1 MDWILLSAIILDLVV
16 VFVHVIA
23 IRMLIIAK
31 INNVRGSQRLLLLV
45 LCVTELTFS
54 ILDINNK
61 GLRLLEYTQYRHIW
75 WMFSISSAVIMY
87 IFVMTLITLDRF
99 MDIYLNIKYDLHW
112 YAKKTKIL
120 LTVAFVLSLLSGIP
134 AVIVG
139 LEDPCKVFKFLSL
152 YVYPILEGVFVIIAS
167 LTYFYIIKQV
177 QKHRKIS
184 KKIKKQLRE
193 NHIIPFQKPSRNR
206 FRIYVPTLI
215 IITFILF
222 TIGPNVIKFFYFLN
236 IIQSHYISH
245 IAYLLIPVGFIAD
258 PLIYILNLKP
268 VKTKLKQLIPGR
280 NTINTTT
287 SVFTLKIIEL

>member
-1 MDWILLSAIILDLVV
+1 MDWLLLSAIILDLVV
-16 VFVHVIA
+16 IFVHVIA
-23 IRMLIIAK
+23 IRMLISVK
-31 INNVRGSQRLLLLV
+31 TSNVRGSQKLLLLV

-61 GLRLLEYTQYRHIW
+61 GLHLLEYTEYRYIW

-87 IFVMTLITLDRF
+87 MFVMTLITIDRF
-99 MDIYLNIKYDLHW
+99 MDIYLNIKYDIHW
-112 YAKKTKIL
+112 YAKRTKIA
-120 LTVAFVLSLLSGIP
+120 LTAAFVVSLLSGIP

-152 YVYPILEGVFVIIAS
+152 YVYPVLEGIFVVIA
-167 LTYFYIIKQV
+167 LFTYFYIIKQV
-177 QKHRKIS
+177 QKHKKISRKIEN
-184 KKIKKQLRE
+184 QLRE

-236 IIQSHYISH
+236 IIQNHYISH

-268 VKTKLKQLIPGR
+268 VRTRLKQVIPGR
-280 NTINTTT
+280 NTIKTTT
-287 SVFTLKIIEL
+287 SVFILKL

>member
-1 MDWILLSAIILDLVV
+1 MDWLLLSAIILDLVV
-16 VFVHVIA
+16 IFVHVIA
-23 IRMLIIAK
+23 IRMLISVK
-31 INNVRGSQRLLLLV
+31 TNNVRGSQKLLLLV

-61 GLRLLEYTQYRHIW
+61 GLHLLEYTEYRYIW

-87 IFVMTLITLDRF
+87 MFVMTLITIDRF
-99 MDIYLNIKYDLHW
+99 MGIYLNIKYDIHW
-112 YAKKTKIL
+112 YAKRTKIA
-120 LTVAFVLSLLSGIP
+120 LTAAFVVSLLSGIP

-152 YVYPILEGVFVIIAS
+152 YVYPVLEGIFVVIA
-167 LTYFYIIKQV
+167 LFTYFYIIKQV
-177 QKHRKIS
+177 HKHKKISRKIE
-184 KKIKKQLRE
+184 KQLRE

-236 IIQSHYISH
+236 IIQNHYISH

-268 VKTKLKQLIPGR
+268 VRTRLKQVIPGR
-280 NTINTTT
+280 NTIKTTT
-287 SVFTLKIIEL
+287 SVFILKL

>member
-1 MDWILLSAIILDLVV
+1 MDWLLLLAIILDLVV
-16 VFVHVIA
+16 IFVHVIA
-23 IRMLIIAK
+23 IRMLISVK
-31 INNVRGSQRLLLLV
+31 TNNVRGSQKLLLLV

-61 GLRLLEYTQYRHIW
+61 GLHLLEYTEYRYIW

-87 IFVMTLITLDRF
+87 IFVMTLITIDRF
-99 MDIYLNIKYDLHW
+99 MDIYLNIKYDIHW
-112 YAKKTKIL
+112 YAKSTKIA
-120 LTVAFVLSLLSGIP
+120 LTAAFVVSLLSGIP

-152 YVYPILEGVFVIIAS
+152 YVYPVLEGIFVVIA
-167 LTYFYIIKQV
+167 LFTYFYIIKQV
-177 QKHRKIS
+177 QKHKKISRKIE
-184 KKIKKQLRE
+184 KQLRE

-236 IIQSHYISH
+236 IIQNHYISH

-268 VKTKLKQLIPGR
+268 VRTRLKQVIPGR
-280 NTINTTT
+280 STIKTAT
-287 SVFTLKIIEL
+287 SVFILKL

>member
-1 MDWILLSAIILDLVV
+1 MDWLLLSAIILDLVV
-16 VFVHVIA
+16 IFVHVIA
-23 IRMLIIAK
+23 IRMLISVK
-31 INNVRGSQRLLLLV
+31 TNNVRGSQKLLLLV

-61 GLRLLEYTQYRHIW
+61 GLHLLEYTEYRYIW
-75 WMFSISSAVIMY
+75 WMFSISSAVIMNM
-87 IFVMTLITLDRF
+87 FVMTLITIDRF
-99 MDIYLNIKYDLHW
+99 MDIYLNIKYDIHW
-112 YAKKTKIL
+112 YAKSTKIA
-120 LTVAFVLSLLSGIP
+120 LTAAFVVSLLSGIP

-152 YVYPILEGVFVIIAS
+152 YVYPVLEGIFVVIA
-167 LTYFYIIKQV
+167 LFTYFYIIKQV
-177 QKHRKIS
+177 QKHKNISRKIE
-184 KKIKKQLRE
+184 KQLRE

-236 IIQSHYISH
+236 IIQNHYISH

-268 VKTKLKQLIPGR
+268 VRTRLKQMIPGR
-280 NTINTTT
+280 NTIKTTT
-287 SVFTLKIIEL
+287 SVFILKL

>member
-1 MDWILLSAIILDLVV
+1 
-16 VFVHVIA
+16 
-23 IRMLIIAK
+23 MLISVK
-31 INNVRGSQRLLLLV
+31 TNNVRGSQKLLLLV

-61 GLRLLEYTQYRHIW
+61 GLHLLEYTEYRYIW

-87 IFVMTLITLDRF
+87 MFVMTLITIDRF
-99 MDIYLNIKYDLHW
+99 MDIYLNIKYDIHW
-112 YAKKTKIL
+112 YAKSTKIA
-120 LTVAFVLSLLSGIP
+120 LTAAFVVSLLSGIP

-139 LEDPCKVFKFLSL
+139 LEDPWKVFKFLSL
-152 YVYPILEGVFVIIAS
+152 YVYPVLEGIFVVIA
-167 LTYFYIIKQV
+167 LFTYFYIIKQV
-177 QKHRKIS
+177 QKHKKISRKIE
-184 KKIKKQLRE
+184 KQLRE

-236 IIQSHYISH
+236 IIQNHYISH

-268 VKTKLKQLIPGR
+268 VRTRLKQMIPGR
-280 NTINTTT
+280 NTIKTTT
-287 SVFTLKIIEL
+287 SVFILKL

>member
-1 MDWILLSAIILDLVV
+1 MDWLLLSAIILDLVV
-16 VFVHVIA
+16 IFVHVIA
-23 IRMLIIAK
+23 IRMLISVK
-31 INNVRGSQRLLLLV
+31 TNKVRGSQKLLLLV

-61 GLRLLEYTQYRHIW
+61 GLHLLEYTEYRYIW

-87 IFVMTLITLDRF
+87 MFVMTLITIDRF
-99 MDIYLNIKYDLHW
+99 MDIYLNIKYDIHW
-112 YAKKTKIL
+112 YAKSTKIA
-120 LTVAFVLSLLSGIP
+120 LTAAFVVSLLSGIP

-152 YVYPILEGVFVIIAS
+152 YVYPVLEGIFVVIA
-167 LTYFYIIKQV
+167 LFTYFYIIKQV
-177 QKHRKIS
+177 QKHKKISRKIE
-184 KKIKKQLRE
+184 KQLRE

-236 IIQSHYISH
+236 IIQNHYISH

-268 VKTKLKQLIPGR
+268 VRTRLKQMIPGR
-280 NTINTTT
+280 NTMKTTT
-287 SVFTLKIIEL
+287 SVFILKL

>member
-1 MDWILLSAIILDLVV
+1 MDWLLLSAIILDLVV
-16 VFVHVIA
+16 IFVHVIA
-23 IRMLIIAK
+23 IRMLISVK
-31 INNVRGSQRLLLLV
+31 TNNVRGSQKLLLLV

-61 GLRLLEYTQYRHIW
+61 GLHLLEYTEYRYIW

-87 IFVMTLITLDRF
+87 MFVMTLITIDRF
-99 MDIYLNIKYDLHW
+99 MDIYLNIKYDIHW
-112 YAKKTKIL
+112 YAKRTKIA
-120 LTVAFVLSLLSGIP
+120 LTAAFVLSLLSGIP

-152 YVYPILEGVFVIIAS
+152 YVYPVLEGIFVVIA
-167 LTYFYIIKQV
+167 LFTYFYIIKQV
-177 QKHRKIS
+177 QKHKKMSRKIE
-184 KKIKKQLRE
+184 KQLRE

-236 IIQSHYISH
+236 IIQNHYISH

-268 VKTKLKQLIPGR
+268 VRTRLKQVIPGR
-280 NTINTTT
+280 NTIKTTT
-287 SVFTLKIIEL
+287 SVFILKL